1 MSAPSPSQAL
11 SPTTIYTTPERREED
26 KVEKVRSDRL
36 KKPTRPERSQEQSS
50 RRSVPLET
58 QDRKVRV
65 TTPSTIGSSPQPEA
79 HSPTPV
85 YTSPDDEED
94 EIPPGQ
100 PSQDSLLLDLDSM
113 LPAPKENALPEQGPK
128 SKARKLKATGKPKEN
143 ALPEQGPKSKAR
155 KPKATEKPKEDALP
169 EQGPKSKARKL
180 KATRKRKEDA
190 LPEQGPK
197 SKARKLKA
205 TRKRKAR
212 AKPRGQEEE
221 AQAVEVADGEE
232 TPPDPAGLKAC
243 AEAAAMG
250 FRTLERGLKRPPPK
264 WMQMSHKAASKAS
277 FKALAKDVVRDVS
290 RERGMAAPRLSATAH
305 EVLQEA
311 VEGAMSAF
319 FTRTL
324 LVASQDKRDTVQV
337 KDVRTARATQT
348 YAIGLDTLLS
358 LSMAR
363 SPEEHYCSMGRV
375 VAACADG
382 RGSAGEESQARSSR
396 AERRLSRWSCP
407 RTECC
412 CMRVPD
418 GNVQTEC
425 TDAQDMAEA
434 QEDLSALTVS
444 ELKARCRARGLP
456 VGGLKEALM
465 ERVQQAK
472 AATAKT

>member
-58 QDRKVRV
+58 QDRKETMAPSTPHCPPSRGVKSPVQVRV

-113 LPAPKENALPEQGPK
+113 LPA
-128 SKARKLKATGKPKEN
+128 
-143 ALPEQGPKSKAR
+143 
-155 KPKATEKPKEDALP
+155 PKEDALP